1 MTRKPGVVDV
11 LSNPLAVAGVPM
23 RVVAA
28 PYRGQGAEAI
38 IAAAVEIDGSAL
50 EFENKGDAF
59 TAQLEVGYVVSAAT
73 GTLPP
78 VTYRMDLALKPDSYE
93 KARKTGVRIMLEPKL
108 PPGLYQIRVGIA
120 QAGRR
125 SGSVLYDI
133 EVPDFAKPP
142 LAISGV
148 SITSVET
155 SGLHVS
161 SGKNALTEV
170 MPGPMT
176 AIRQFSSN
184 DRIAVYAEV
193 YDNVGNAD
201 PHTVTVRTVLR
212 TEEGV
217 PVKTVV
223 AERSSAVMNRRQDG
237 YGFLFEIPLNGV
249 APGAYALHVE
259 PSATASDGPRPSRTI
274 PIIVR

>member
-1 MTRKPGVVDV
+1 VTRKPGVVDV
-11 LSNPLAVAGVPM
+11 LSNPLAVSGVPM

-201 PHTVTVRTVLR
+201 PAHGHRAYRLAHARGGSREDGRCRTVFGGDESQTGWLR
-212 TEEGV
+212 LSLRN
-217 PVKTVV
+217 P
-223 AERSSAVMNRRQDG
+223 AERCRARS
-237 YGFLFEIPLNGV
+237 
-249 APGAYALHVE
+249 
-259 PSATASDGPRPSRTI
+259 
-274 PIIVR
+274 VRAAR

>member
-1 MTRKPGVVDV
+1 VTRKPGVVDV
-11 LSNPLAVAGVPM
+11 LSNPLAVSGVPM

-176 AIRQFSSN
+176 AIRQFSSLCRGLRQRRQRGPAHGHRAYRLAHGRGGSRE
-184 DRIAVYAEV
+184 DGRC
-193 YDNVGNAD
+193 
-201 PHTVTVRTVLR
+201 RTVFGGDESQTGWLR
-212 TEEGV
+212 LSLRN
-217 PVKTVV
+217 P
-223 AERSSAVMNRRQDG
+223 AERCRARS
-237 YGFLFEIPLNGV
+237 
-249 APGAYALHVE
+249 
-259 PSATASDGPRPSRTI
+259 
-274 PIIVR
+274 VRAAR